1 MLSSYKSIINQIG
14 NTPLVEITR
23 LNPNKNVRILAK
35 LESANPGGSIKDR
48 TALFM
53 IENAEKRGEL
63 DRSKTILE
71 ATSGNTGIGLA
82 MIAAAKGYRLCLT
95 MSEAA
100 SEERKKILRAFGAEL
115 YFTPAALGTDGAI
128 EVAYR
133 MLRENPDKYFGTD
146 QFNNEDNIAAHY
158 YGTAREIW
166 EQTAGQ
172 VNMVVA
178 TLGTTGTAMG
188 ISKRLKE
195 LSGQIRIIGV
205 EPYLQHRIQGLKNMR
220 ESYRP
225 GIFDKNRLDEKV
237 NILDEDAF
245 ETARRLAR
253 EEGILAGMSSG
264 AAMFVAAAK
273 AREMEE
279 GLIVVIFPD
288 SGERYLSTPLFAV
301 KEDLA
306 ALAVYNVL
314 KRKKIPFKPLHA
326 AQVSLR
332 TCGPTVHDAPHLG
345 NYRRLVVS
353 DILSRYLSAK
363 GYQVKHVIDVVD
375 FSDKSV
381 RGSEKAGM
389 DLADYTD
396 KYLRVFLDDVLFLNI
411 REDNIYVKAS
421 ENIDFMLRIVEKLV
435 DRGYAYEKLRS
446 VYFDISKLADYGAV
460 SNVDL
465 KKTRRGKSVDLD
477 DYEKDSPADFALLK
491 RIGLGELKRGIYYK
505 TKWGNVR
512 PGWHLECAAISQKH
526 LGTAYDIHISGADE
540 IFPHCENMV
549 AMNRA
554 SFGHSG
560 ASYWMSAELIM
571 VEGRKMSRSL
581 NNAVTIEDL
590 KKNGYSGRD
599 IRFFLL
605 GVNYRK
611 PITYS
616 PEALKAAKNTLRK
629 IDTFIC
635 RLGALTEGGQGFPDT
650 DQLIYNLHHDFENAL
665 DDDLNMSGALA
676 ALFEFIGHLNVPLTE
691 NKISRTDAVKITKAL
706 EKINN
711 ILAVMSFETK
721 SLHQEI
727 AELVERRQQA
737 RAARL
742 WDEADRIRQQLSLS
756 GVEVFDSPQGT
767 LWRFK

>member
-225 GIFDKNRLDEKV
+225 GIFDKNCLDEKV

>member
-1 MLSSYKSIINQIG
+1 
-14 NTPLVEITR
+14 
-23 LNPNKNVRILAK
+23 
-35 LESANPGGSIKDR
+35 
-48 TALFM
+48 
-53 IENAEKRGEL
+53 
-63 DRSKTILE
+63 
-71 ATSGNTGIGLA
+71 
-82 MIAAAKGYRLCLT
+82 
-95 MSEAA
+95 
-100 SEERKKILRAFGAEL
+100 
-115 YFTPAALGTDGAI
+115 
-128 EVAYR
+128 
-133 MLRENPDKYFGTD
+133 
-146 QFNNEDNIAAHY
+146 
-158 YGTAREIW
+158 
-166 EQTAGQ
+166 
-172 VNMVVA
+172 
-178 TLGTTGTAMG
+178 
-188 ISKRLKE
+188 
-195 LSGQIRIIGV
+195 
-205 EPYLQHRIQGLKNMR
+205 MR